1 MAGHLHDGRLR
12 VELDLVPMI
21 DILLV
26 LLVIF
31 MLAQV
36 PRRVLDIQLPAP
48 RAPATEPIATQIV
61 LELRDDGSYAING
74 TTVEAEFLEPRLREL
89 YLDRP
94 VKLLFVRAAPGRL
107 YHEVIAAADLARGA
121 GVEVIGHLPSR
132 SE

>member
-12 VELDLVPMI
+12 VELDLVPMR

-26 LLVIF
+26 LLVIC
-31 MLAQV
+31 MLAQAL
-36 PRRVLDIQLPAP
+36 PRRALDLRLPPP
-48 RAPATEPIATQIV
+48 RDAVTEPPTTQIV

-94 VKLLFVRAAPGRL
+94 VKLLFVRAAPRRP
-107 YHEVIAAADLARGA
+107 YHEVTAAADLARGV
-121 GVEVIGHLPSR
+121 GVEVIGYLP
-132 SE
+132 